1 MALKEKSQRRQ
12 KFWGFKDYG
21 WHYDYFQN
29 IIIMVYTVIKD
40 WVYMQINNMTKLSYF
55 NIFRIQIECLRLFEP
70 FAFSFTGEGAQAP
83 ITRL

>member
-12 KFWGFKDYG
+12 NFGVFKDYG

-40 WVYMQINNMTKLSYF
+40 WVYMQINNMTKLFIS
-55 NIFRIQIECLRLFEP
+55 IFLEFRLSDYDGSSHLLFHLLVKVHRR
-70 FAFSFTGEGAQAP
+70 Q
-83 ITRL
+83 

>member
-12 KFWGFKDYG
+12 NFGGFKDYG